1 MQLRK
6 ATLEDVDAVYALVCE
21 MRKNPPPRPSFEA
34 LYKSAIIAPHRCI
47 VYATDGAVPIG
58 FAEFEMQTT
67 LATCAAVGIV
77 HELYVTPDFR
87 GRNVGT
93 GMLIFLTSFA
103 KQLGCSLLQTS
114 ISRVNLRSESFLERN
129 GFFKKRNVFLRELLK

>member
-1 MQLRK
+1 MQTRK
-6 ATLEDVDAVYALVCE
+6 ATPEDADAVYALVCE
-21 MRKNPPPRPSFEA
+21 MRKNPPPRPSFDA
-34 LYKSAIIAPHRCI
+34 LYNSAMIAPHRYI
-47 VYATDGAVPIG
+47 VYATDGAVPVG

-67 LATCAAVGIV
+67 LAACMAVGTV
-77 HELYVTPDFR
+77 HDLYVTPDFR

-103 KQLGCSLLQTS
+103 KQLGCSVLQTT

-129 GFFKKRNVFLRELLK
+129 GFHKSRNLFLRELLK